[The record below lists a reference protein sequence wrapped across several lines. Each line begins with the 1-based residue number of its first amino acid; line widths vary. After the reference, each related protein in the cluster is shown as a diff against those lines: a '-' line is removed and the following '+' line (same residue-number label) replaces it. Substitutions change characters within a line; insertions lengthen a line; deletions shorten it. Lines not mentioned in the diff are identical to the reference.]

1 MVSQSQC
8 PPVEGLAQS
17 MRHRTL
23 TAGGRRTVTAGLG
36 VLAAL
41 LLCPGTAAAHGPV
54 DPAASSYLAKVER
67 TPTGV
72 QAKVVDGDQRMW
84 MRVTRPG
91 IVVVLDYRGAPYLRF
106 SRAGVEVNESSAM
119 YYLNQVPAET
129 PPPGIGPRTPPRWHL
144 VGGDEQYGWHDG
156 RLHALASTAL
166 APGAS
171 YLGRWT
177 VPLRV
182 NGVATVISGRLQHA
196 DAPSIVWFWPI
207 LVALACVF
215 AGLRLRRPELDV
227 RLGRGLALGTL
238 IAFVLAGAGQQLH
251 GRPNVSV
258 GQLIVLALVM
268 AFGAWGLLRLARR
281 RHGWLT
287 LFLIAV
293 AAIWEGVSLIAVLLD
308 GFVLLALPAFVARA
322 AVVACLAGGVA
333 LLPLVFRIAERPER
347 PERPERSE
355 DSRRDPGAPPAADD
369 ELDWEDERAWE
380 QHH

>member
-1 MVSQSQC
+1 
-8 PPVEGLAQS
+8 
-17 MRHRTL
+17 
-23 TAGGRRTVTAGLG
+23 
-36 VLAAL
+36 
-41 LLCPGTAAAHGPV
+41 
-54 DPAASSYLAKVER
+54 
-67 TPTGV
+67 
-72 QAKVVDGDQRMW
+72 
-84 MRVTRPG
+84 
-91 IVVVLDYRGAPYLRF
+91 
-106 SRAGVEVNESSAM
+106 M

-129 PPPGIGPRTPPRWHL
+129 PPPGIGPRTPPRWHV

-171 YLGRWT
+171 YVGRWT

-182 NGVATVISGRLQHA
+182 NGVATVISGSLLHA

-227 RLGRGLALGTL
+227 RMGRGLALGAL
-238 IAFVLAGAGQQLH
+238 IAFLLAGAGQQLH
-251 GRPNVSV
+251 GRPSVSV
-258 GQLIVLALVM
+258 GQLFELVLMV
-268 AFGAWGLLRLARR
+268 AFGAWGLERLARR

-308 GFVLLALPAFVARA
+308 GFVLVALPAFVARA
-322 AVVACLAGGVA
+322 AVVACLAAGVA

-347 PERPERSE
+347 SE
-355 DSRRDPGAPPAADD
+355 GSRRGAGAPLALDD
-369 ELDWEDERAWE
+369 EPDWEDERAWE
-380 QHH
+380 QHR

>member
-1 MVSQSQC
+1 M
-8 PPVEGLAQS
+8 
-17 MRHRTL
+17 
-23 TAGGRRTVTAGLG
+23 TAGLAA
-36 VLAAL
+36 LAAL
-41 LLCPGTAAAHGPV
+41 LLWPGGAAAHGPV

-67 TPTGV
+67 TPAGV
-72 QAKVVDGDQRMW
+72 QAKAIDGDLRMW
-84 MRVTRPG
+84 MQVTRPG
-91 IVVVLDYRGAPYLRF
+91 VVVVLDYRGAPYLRF

-129 PPPGIGPRTPPRWHL
+129 PPPGIGPRTPPRWHV

-171 YLGRWT
+171 YVGRWT

-182 NGVATVISGRLQHA
+182 NGVPTVISGLLLHA

-215 AGLRLRRPELDV
+215 AGLRLRRPELDL
-227 RLGRGLALGTL
+227 RMGRGLALGALT
-238 IAFVLAGAGQQLH
+238 AFLLAGAGQQLH
-251 GRPNVSV
+251 GRPSVSV
-258 GQLIVLALVM
+258 GQLFELVLMV
-268 AFGAWGLLRLARR
+268 AFGAWGLERLARR

-308 GFVLLALPAFVARA
+308 GFVLVALPAFVARA
-322 AVVACLAGGVA
+322 AVVACLAAGVA

-347 PERPERSE
+347 ADGSGRGA
-355 DSRRDPGAPPAADD
+355 GAPLALDD
-369 ELDWEDERAWE
+369 EPDWEDERTWE
-380 QHH
+380 QHR